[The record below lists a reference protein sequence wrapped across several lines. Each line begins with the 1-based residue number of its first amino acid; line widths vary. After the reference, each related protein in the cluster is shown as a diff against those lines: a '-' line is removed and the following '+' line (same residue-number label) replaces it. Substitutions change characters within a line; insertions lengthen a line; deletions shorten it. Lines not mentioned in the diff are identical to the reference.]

1 MSITDKT
8 MADGQEFIG
17 QAAVDVGLTDG
28 VTTFDAVIGGLRK
41 KSLRHYRNQWIIPTV
56 INLSCWAL
64 RPI

>member
-1 MSITDKT
+1 MRGRTYEYTDKT

-41 KSLRHYRNQWIIPTV
+41 NPCV
-56 INLSCWAL
+56 ITETNG
-64 RPI
+64 